1 MSEKRFRGRFEQEA
15 GRGEIV
21 NKKGVEL
28 PAREVVDILNEQQ
41 DTIITLRRR
50 LEKINGGYG
59 HLTHRNGLTANEWVI
74 ESQEKE
80 LKKKNEQISDWI
92 ERHSKDIVKIGEQQT
107 TIRELKEE
115 MVRLH
120 KMSIELMDRV
130 IPNLRRE
137 NGQLRQEIERL
148 KKELDEKCP

>member
-1 MSEKRFRGRFEQEA
+1 MSEKRFTVRFEQED

-28 PAREVVDILNEQQ
+28 TAREVVDLLNKQQ

-92 ERHSKDIVKIGEQQT
+92 ERHSKDIVKIGEQQAA
-107 TIRELKEE
+107 IKS
-115 MVRLH
+115 
-120 KMSIELMDRV
+120 KDK
-130 IPNLRRE
+130 
-137 NGQLRQEIERL
+137 QLERL
-148 KKELDEKCP
+148 YNYFQDYLKDEMSGNSFSEMWDFVKEDESWEDE